1 MPAQTVIKLRR
12 DTDANW
18 ASTNPTLAAGE
29 AGFESDTGKL
39 KIGDGSTAWTSL
51 GYVSGG
57 ASVEV
62 SDTPPSAP
70 EANTLW
76 WESDTGTLFIYY
88 DSYWVEAVTGVVGP
102 SGQDGADNIVTSAT
116 APANTDVLWI
126 DTSEAGD
133 AVLPL
138 AGTTG
143 QVLVKASNSDYDTEW
158 SDIAISDV
166 TNLQSELNNRA
177 LSHNYIINGAMEIN
191 QRNFESTNLLEYTFD
206 RWLAVQLSS
215 TPTYSSQTFSEG
227 EEPLQGFPA
236 KNYIRVATSDQTE
249 ANQVVLYRQFIED
262 VRTLAGQTVTLSFWA
277 RAASGTPK
285 IAVELGQASVV
296 EPINYSFFGQATL
309 STSWVRYSVTGSLDS
324 LAGMTIGD
332 NSSLQVSFWVSAG
345 ADFDIR
351 TGSLGLQNNTF
362 DLWGVQL
369 EAGSVA
375 TPFKR
380 HAPSLQGELA
390 ACQRY
395 FERVD
400 GSGSFFGPGFVNSE
414 TLVYGVYTYK
424 VEKRVSPTYSSSSST
439 ALTVFTA
446 TTGTIGTTANS
457 AAILAGTKAA
467 ILQVTP
473 ASTTVGGQGGLLG
486 ISGSGFV
493 DFSAEL

>member
-18 ASTNPTLAAGE
+18 TSTNPTLATGE

-88 DSYWVEAVTGVVGP
+88 DNYWVEAVTGVVGP

-177 LSHNYIINGAMEIN
+177 VSHNYIINGAMDVA
-191 QRNFESTNLLEYTFD
+191 QRGTSISVGSTGYGLD
-206 RWLAVQLSS
+206 RWVYATNS
-215 TPTYSSQTFSEG
+215 TPTSATISQTAFT
-227 EEPLQGFPA
+227 PADLNVVGFGDA
-236 KNYIRVATSDQTE
+236 KNFQRITMTTLGSMTVMTLGTQ
-249 ANQVVLYRQFIED
+249 LED
-262 VRTLAGQTVTLSFWA
+262 VQTLAGQTVTLSFWA
-277 RAASGTPK
+277 KADSARSLSAGIIRQNFGSGGSANVNTGVSTASLT
-285 IAVELGQASVV
+285 
-296 EPINYSFFGQATL
+296 
-309 STSWVRYSVTGSLDS
+309 TSWQRFTSTVTLPSISGKTVGAGSHLLIRYNLPV
-324 LAGMTIGD
+324 A
-332 NSSLQVSFWVSAG
+332 AG
-345 ADFDIR
+345 AVIDI
-351 TGSLGLQNNTF
+351 
-362 DLWGVQL
+362 WGVQL

-380 HAPSLQGELA
+380 NAPSLQGELA

-395 FERVD
+395 FVAY
-400 GSGSFFGPGFVNSE
+400 GSVANGARLSTGLIASSTVAVFQFPM
-414 TLVYGVYTYK
+414 TLRTTPT
-424 VEKRVSPTYSSSSST
+424 VSVSDLAHWTISSS
-439 ALTVFTA
+439 A
-446 TTGTIGTTANS
+446 GTTAVTGLSTVLDFQGVVSLNLLSSGMS
-457 AAILAGTKAA
+457 ANNAA
-467 ILQVTP
+467 QIRQEG
-473 ASTTVGGQGGLLG
+473 TVGKM
-486 ISGSGFV
+486 F
-493 DFSAEL
+493 FSAEL